1 MDPKLKH
8 LEFIQAVITRMATNS
23 FLFKGWAITLAAALA
38 GFAAAD
44 SKRGLLII
52 ALVSTLMFWALDAY
66 YLWLERCFIVLY
78 RGAAQMVRDVVAS
91 APRSVLQLDHRYRYC
106 RNLRHK
112 GEVKWPD
119 GCSSASNIEMT
130 SRGPWWSVKVR

>member
-78 RGAAQMVRDVVAS
+78 GAAAAKSESVVDLSMTIDKTEA
-91 APRSVLQLDHRYRYC
+91 
-106 RNLRHK
+106 LRKWFATLWRPHLVVFYSSIIVIDIAGIFVIK
-112 GEVKWPD
+112 GK
-119 GCSSASNIEMT
+119 
-130 SRGPWWSVKVR
+130 